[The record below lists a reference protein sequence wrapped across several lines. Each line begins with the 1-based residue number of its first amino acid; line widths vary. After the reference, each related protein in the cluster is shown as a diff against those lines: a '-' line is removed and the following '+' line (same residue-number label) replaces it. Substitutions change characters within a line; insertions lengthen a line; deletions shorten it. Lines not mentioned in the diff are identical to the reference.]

1 MHTAEKKEL
10 RLFQL
15 AWPIFVSNILGI
27 LLGFIDVY
35 VLSRVSDL
43 ASSAVST
50 ACQITSL
57 CSLIFSVVC
66 GATSILVAQYLG
78 RGDRERASQTGLL
91 CILLNTSFGVVISAV
106 VLVFHDAFLQ
116 MLGAQGEL
124 FAMASAYLGIL
135 AWGIVLDAY
144 QGAISSILYSHG
156 ETRVSMYISASMGVL
171 NLVLDMIMV
180 LGLLGLPPMGVAGAA
195 IATLIAKVVCSV
207 LLTVV
212 YFTRIES
219 PAVFRC
225 IRAIRMADVKGIF
238 ALGVPSIFDSANYNI
253 TQLIITGIVLHYLS
267 ETDIVARTYLL
278 NIAAFFQLFTNAIAS
293 ATQLMIG
300 HRIGAGQYG
309 QANGECMRGLKL
321 SVLATGAISLIACVF
336 SDQLFS
342 IFTQNPQVIEI
353 GRHLM
358 WANVVVEVGRAVNVV
373 LVGGLRGAGDVSVPV
388 FIAACCMWVIAVG
401 GSWLSVH
408 LTALGTVGIWI
419 VAGIDECVRG
429 AIMFGR
435 WKSKKWM
442 NRGIYRIAGRPV
454 AESAAEIMQ

>member
-1 MHTAEKKEL
+1 MRVEEKKEL
-10 RLFQL
+10 KLFQL
-15 AWPIFVSNILGI
+15 AWPIFVSSIFGI

-35 VLSRVSDL
+35 VVSRVSDL
-43 ASSAVST
+43 ASSAIST
-50 ACQITSL
+50 ACQLTSL
-57 CSLIFSVVC
+57 CCLVFSVVS

-78 RGDRERASQTGLL
+78 RGDEDKASQTGLL
-91 CILLNTSFGVVISAV
+91 CILLNTAFGVAISAV
-106 VLVFHDAFLQ
+106 VLAFHDPFLR

-124 FAMASAYLGIL
+124 FAMASSYLGIL

-144 QGAISSILYSHG
+144 QSAVSCILYSHG
-156 ETRVSMYISASMGVL
+156 ETRISMYISAGMGLL
-171 NLVLDMIMV
+171 NLALDMIMV
-180 LGLLGLPPMGVAGAA
+180 LGLLGFPPMGVAGAA
-195 IATLIAKVVCSV
+195 IATLVAKVVCSA
-207 LLTVV
+207 LLTFV
-212 YFTRIES
+212 YLTRIES
-219 PAVFRC
+219 PAVFRRVRT
-225 IRAIRMADVKGIF
+225 IQRADVKGIF
-238 ALGVPSIFDSANYNI
+238 ALGIPSIFDSANYNV

-300 HRIGAGQYG
+300 HRIGAGQFG
-309 QANGECMRGLKL
+309 QADGECMRGLRL
-321 SVLATGAISLIACVF
+321 SVLATGAISLAACVF
-336 SDQLFS
+336 SDQLFG

-353 GRHLM
+353 GRRLM
-358 WANVVVEVGRAVNVV
+358 WANVAVEVGRAINVV

-408 LTALGTVGIWI
+408 LTSLGIVGMWVI
-419 VAGIDECVRG
+419 AGIDELVRG

-442 NRGIYRIAGRPV
+442 NKGIYRHAGKE
-454 AESAAEIMQ
+454 ESPGMAAVE